1 MLTHYFSKFL
11 ADKFCALDPF
21 LSNHHEGHQLFFKS
35 KSADDT
41 KQKFFA
47 YLIQKRQT
55 DWPCAELN

>member
-21 LSNHHEGHQLFFKS
+21 LSNHHEGHQFFFKS

-41 KQKFFA
+41 KQKI
-47 YLIQKRQT
+47 LHI
-55 DWPCAELN
+55 